1 MNYWINFASILFA
14 DAPQPTPAETPGA
27 GNNSGGAFNPQ
38 ILLFIAGFVLLMYVF
53 MILPQRRE
61 KNRWNNMIDKMK
73 KNDRVLMSCGII
85 GTVHTVYKEK
95 NEIVIKVD
103 DDSNTKMTFSLAAVS
118 RVFDEPN
125 DKK

>member
-1 MNYWINFASILFA
+1 MGYYINFASILFA
-14 DAPQPTPAETPGA
+14 DAPSTEMPETGKN
-27 GNNSGGAFNPQ
+27 GSGGVFNPQ
-38 ILLFIAGFVLLMYVF
+38 IVLFIVGFFLLMYVF

-61 KNRWNNMIDKMK
+61 KNRWNDMIEKMK

-85 GTVHTVYKEK
+85 GTVHTVSKEK